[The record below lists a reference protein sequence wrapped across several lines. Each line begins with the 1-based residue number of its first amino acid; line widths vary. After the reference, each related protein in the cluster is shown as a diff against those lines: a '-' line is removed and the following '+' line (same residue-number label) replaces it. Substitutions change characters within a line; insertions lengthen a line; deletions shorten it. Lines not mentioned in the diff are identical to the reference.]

1 MASEFGE
8 VFYSL
13 VEVIIADYNS
23 GSYDTPQSLD
33 KDQKVDV
40 EFTADNDELRDSGA
54 IVDFLSVVTSGTFN
68 VGMGGVDHS
77 VLAIMTGT
85 STSTS
90 GTTPN
95 QVRTHDF
102 KGGAANALP
111 YFGLIGVGIDTTGGY
126 VAVGCPKVKLDT
138 FPNFSLDGTAN
149 AFVISETGGK
159 IAADSTLSNMIVR
172 VRSYETLTDYTTP
185 ADAAAFLAFFNANP
199 TP

>member
-8 VFYSL
+8 VAFSL
-13 VEVIIADYNS
+13 VELIVADYNS
-23 GSYDTPQSLD
+23 GAYDTPASLD
-33 KDQKVDV
+33 KDQKMEI

-54 IVDFLSVVTSGTFN
+54 IVDFLSVVTSGSFTL
-68 VGMGGVDHS
+68 GMGGVDHS
-77 VLAIMTGT
+77 VLAILTGT

-102 KGGAANALP
+102 SAGAANALP
-111 YFGLIGVGIDTTGGY
+111 YFGFIGVGRATNGAY
-126 VAVGCPKVKLDT
+126 VAVGCPKAILDT
-138 FPNFSLDGTAN
+138 FPMWSLDGTTN
-149 AFVISETGGK
+149 AFVISETSGK
-159 IAADSTLSNMIVR
+159 CAADNALSDMVVR
-172 VRSYETLTDYTTP
+172 VRSYETSSDYTTP